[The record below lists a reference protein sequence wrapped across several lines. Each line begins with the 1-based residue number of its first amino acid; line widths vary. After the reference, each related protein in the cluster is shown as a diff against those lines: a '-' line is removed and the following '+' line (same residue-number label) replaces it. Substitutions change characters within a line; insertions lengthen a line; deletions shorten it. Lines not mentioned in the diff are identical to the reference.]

1 MCIVG
6 LVLPNPPEV
15 DEDTTPPLQCCA
27 QIQGVNT
34 IAPGRIVTVNLATQP
49 GSAQGMCTVYTA
61 RYTRL
66 DTSTILQI
74 PTAWLLD
81 ILIEIKCC
89 RHTTTPIAAIIM
101 LFKCLLK
108 VLCLLA

>member
-6 LVLPNPPEV
+6 LVQPNPPEV
-15 DEDTTPPLQCCA
+15 NEDTLAIQCCA

-61 RYTRL
+61 RYTCM

-89 RHTTTPIAAIIM
+89 RHRATSVAPIVM
-101 LFKCLLK
+101 LFKCLGK
-108 VLCLLA
+108 VLA

>member
-6 LVLPNPPEV
+6 LVQPNPPEV
-15 DEDTTPPLQCCA
+15 DEDTLAIQCCA

-34 IAPGRIVTVNLATQP
+34 IAPGRSVTVNLATQP

-61 RYTRL
+61 RYTRM

-81 ILIEIKCC
+81 NLVEIKCC
-89 RHTTTPIAAIIM
+89 RHTTTSIAAIIM